1 MAHVIDTGTARRHRH
16 CIPISRRD
24 KWKVIENLGFGSV
37 LWDAKKVILDRRH
50 YEKHFLDL
58 PKKKRRNFITGPEL
72 RACYGTEKEERFL
85 GGAFYRFFHE
95 HQDILQSVCE
105 PWFIPAKREG
115 HSPFLLF
122 LGTKYEE
129 RKNTESRIRFHEDV
143 YWIFLHKRPDG
154 RLIMG
159 HSSVKG
165 YWPVC
170 CPVLRFAS

>member
-72 RACYGTEKEERFL
+72 RACYGTEKE
-85 GGAFYRFFHE
+85 
-95 HQDILQSVCE
+95 
-105 PWFIPAKREG
+105 
-115 HSPFLLF
+115 
-122 LGTKYEE
+122 
-129 RKNTESRIRFHEDV
+129 
-143 YWIFLHKRPDG
+143 
-154 RLIMG
+154 
-159 HSSVKG
+159 
-165 YWPVC
+165 
-170 CPVLRFAS
+170 